1 LKQKEIEEVYL
12 HKREI
17 LGELETLAEK
27 HLIDLYY
34 ADESRVSLEPNVPYG
49 WQFPD
54 EKVFMPAQKGNGL
67 NCFALLS
74 RTNQCLVKTSEQ
86 TFSAQFILEQFELLS
101 FNLTKL
107 TVIVLDNARIHT
119 SQIIKERIKI
129 WQQRGLYLF
138 YLPRYSPH
146 LNIVETLWRKL
157 KYEWLTPIDY
167 QSKEH
172 LFYQINLALKAVGE
186 SLFIRFSKFRH
197 TLQ

>member
-1 LKQKEIEEVYL
+1 MKQKETPEIFA

-17 LGELETLAEK
+17 LRELETLAQK
-27 HLIDLYY
+27 QMIDLYY
-34 ADESRVSLEPNVPYG
+34 SDESRVSLEPNVPYA

-54 EKVFMPAQKGNGL
+54 EEVFMPAGKGNGL

-74 RTNQCLVKTSEQ
+74 RTNEGVVKTSEQ
-86 TFSAQFILEQFELLS
+86 NFSAQFILEQFETLS
-101 FNLTKL
+101 FKLRKL

-119 SQIIKERIKI
+119 SRIIKERIKV
-129 WQQRGLYLF
+129 WQLRGLFLF

-157 KYEWLTPIDY
+157 KYEWLTPADY

-172 LFYQINLALKAVGE
+172 LFYQINLALKAVGN